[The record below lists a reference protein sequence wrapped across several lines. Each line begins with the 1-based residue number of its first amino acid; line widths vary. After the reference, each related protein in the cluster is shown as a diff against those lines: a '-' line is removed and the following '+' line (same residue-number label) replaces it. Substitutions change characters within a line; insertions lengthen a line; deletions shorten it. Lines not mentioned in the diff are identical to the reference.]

1 MPKKKTSNIKK
12 NTMKRNESAKW
23 NEENDKKLRILIDNI
38 IHDPLDLNSETIH
51 RVIGNHFPGRSYKC
65 FSVLYKMKA
74 RLYSIALSKFGTRKG
89 KNTIMLCL
97 KYCFKHSLT
106 SFFVAAATKSTF
118 TTPLASIPSQINIDK
133 EDSTED
139 ETWHQETTIKYS
151 IVELSYDKGKA
162 EDGGKDKD
170 KEAYNEESNL
180 EIESYQDKKKK
191 LPHYL

>member
-51 RVIGNHFPGRSYKC
+51 IVVGDHFPGQSYRS
-65 FSVLYKMKA
+65 FSVLYKRKA
-74 RLYSIALSKFGTRKG
+74 REYNVALSKFGTRKG

-118 TTPLASIPSQINIDK
+118 TTPLASIPSQINSDK
-133 EDSTED
+133 EESPKTVKKF
-139 ETWHQETTIKYS
+139 QKAYA
-151 IVELSYDKGKA
+151 GKNIWN
-162 EDGGKDKD
+162 DFTF
-170 KEAYNEESNL
+170 NL
-180 EIESYQDKKKK
+180 HCCTFYQAFISM
-191 LPHYL
+191 